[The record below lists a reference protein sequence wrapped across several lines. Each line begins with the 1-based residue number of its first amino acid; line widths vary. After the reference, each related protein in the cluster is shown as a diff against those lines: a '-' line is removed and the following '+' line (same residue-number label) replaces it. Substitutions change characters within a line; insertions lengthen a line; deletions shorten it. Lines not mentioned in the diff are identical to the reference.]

1 MNIYV
6 GNLNYSLQE
15 EELKEVFAEFGEV
28 ASVKIIKDKVTGRS
42 KGFGFIEM
50 ENDKE
55 ANNAI
60 QELNGVEVKG
70 RNLKVNQAKP
80 PRNE

>member
-15 EELKEVFAEFGEV
+15 EELKEVFGEYGEV

-50 ENDKE
+50 ENDSE

-70 RNLKVNQAKP
+70 RSLKVNQAKP